1 MTNRERPHLL
11 VVEDDLAVRDV
22 VRRYLEQEEYD
33 VTVQPLHVAAL
44 PLPVDEAG
52 IAAVRRHREAVAAAE
67 VLPVRVLDA
76 ARRARRPHQ

>member
-33 VTVQPLHVAAL
+33 VTVAADGAEGLQPLASY
-44 PLPVDEAG
+44 D
-52 IAAVRRHREAVAAAE
+52 
-67 VLPVRVLDA
+67 
-76 ARRARRPHQ
+76 QT